1 MKVMVKESLTATERT
16 LLVELLELSFTCKM
30 SSIAFLDDLVSVVWV
45 EHAELGLCGAA
56 AVETQV
62 ELRYLSK
69 FAVAPPVRGDGV
81 AKLMWE
87 ALCTEQDAFFWR
99 ARVGNPFGAWYSRR
113 SDGSV
118 EGGDWSVFW
127 HGLRTA
133 EIERAVAYAV
143 GRPADFIS

>member
-1 MKVMVKESLTATERT
+1 MKVMVKESLTAAERN
-16 LLVELLELSFTCKM
+16 LLVELLELSFTCKL
-30 SSIAFLDDLVSVVWV
+30 SSTAFLDDLVSVVWV

-62 ELRYLSK
+62 GLRYLSK
-69 FAVAPPVRGDGV
+69 FAVAPAVRGDGV

-87 ALCTEQDAFFWR
+87 TLCTKQDAFFWR
-99 ARVGNPFGAWYSRR
+99 ARMGNPFGAWYSLR

-127 HGLRTA
+127 HGLRSA